1 MKRRKNQLYFWL
13 FLRYT
18 AAVPTQLSLI
28 KPKEKKTGTLFHMA
42 KMAPCPVVF
51 LLMVLFIRMVI
62 LSQYQEIPA
71 TEKAGVY

>member
-1 MKRRKNQLYFWL
+1 
-13 FLRYT
+13 
-18 AAVPTQLSLI
+18 
-28 KPKEKKTGTLFHMA
+28 
-42 KMAPCPVVF
+42 MAPCPVVF